1 MKQPKQKRGRPK
13 GLKCNCHEWALIGSY
28 FCPVHG
34 NQNWY
39 RQKNKYY
46 IAKAYQVTEPDSS
59 S

>member
-46 IAKAYQVTEPDSS
+46 QNVTK
-59 S
+59 